1 MLVVPTQA
9 PAHACDLV
17 SNERTT
23 VMNTRPLCR
32 FLVLGCALSLFASLV
47 PTRARVEAP
56 AAPASPRSRLTA
68 NDDRVAELLSQMT
81 LAEKVGQMTQA
92 EHRALA
98 SVADIERYFLG
109 SLLSGGGSGP
119 VAGNSA
125 QAWADMCDAYQ
136 RQALRT
142 RLKIPLIYGVD
153 AVHGHNNV
161 SGAVVFPHN
170 IGLGCAGDPEL
181 VERAARVTAVE
192 VRATGA
198 NLTFAPCVTVP
209 RDERWGRTYE
219 GFGEAPELAA
229 PFGEAAVRGFQGADL
244 ADPLSIVACAKHF
257 VGDGGTTFGTGLPM
271 QSNPRKRY
279 PLDQGD
285 TRLSEE
291 ELRQIHMQ
299 GYVGAVEAGVGV
311 VMVSYSSWNGEKCSG
326 SRRLLTEIL
335 KGELG
340 FEGFVLSDYG
350 ALYQLPGDFKSQ
362 IELAV
367 NAGMDMVMVP
377 DRYQEFTTHLR
388 NLVVEGRVPVSRVDD
403 AVTRILRVKFALG
416 LMDEGRSPMA
426 DRSLLAKFGSAE
438 HREVARECVRASLV
452 LLKNDADT
460 LPLSKDLGRVHVAGK
475 SADDIGN
482 QCGGWTIT
490 WQGASGATTTGG
502 TTILQAVR
510 NAVSTGTEVTYTRD
524 GSGAAGADV
533 GIVVIGEA
541 PYAEFLGDRKKLAL
555 DEEDVRAVKKLRKA
569 GIPVVVVLVSGRPV
583 IVDKVLGKC
592 QALVAAWLPGTEGA
606 GVADVLFGDYAPTG
620 KLSMSWP
627 RSTSQIPVN
636 VGDED
641 YDPLFPY
648 GYGLSY

>member
-1 MLVVPTQA
+1 
-9 PAHACDLV
+9 
-17 SNERTT
+17 
-23 VMNTRPLCR
+23 MNTRRLFR
-32 FLVLGCALSLFASLV
+32 ILVLTCAVPFAASIV
-47 PTRARVEAP
+47 TTPVRFARADPPAPIAAGTIDERV
-56 AAPASPRSRLTA
+56 R
-68 NDDRVAELLSQMT
+68 DLLARMT
-81 LAEKVGQMTQA
+81 LDEKVGQMTQA
-92 EHRALA
+92 EHRALV
-98 SVADIERYFLG
+98 SVTDIDRYFLG

-119 VAGNSA
+119 VSGNSA

-136 RQALRT
+136 NRALMT
-142 RLKIPLIYGVD
+142 RLKIPLLYGVD

-161 SGAVVFPHN
+161 LGAVVFPHN
-170 IGLGCAGDPEL
+170 IGLGCTRNPEL
-181 VERAARVTAVE
+181 LRRAARVTAEE

-219 GFGEAPELAA
+219 GFGETPELAA
-229 PFGEAAVRGFQGADL
+229 QLGEAVVRGFQGDDL

-257 VGDGGTTFGTGLPM
+257 VGDGGTTFGTGRPM
-271 QSNPRKRY
+271 DSNPNRRFG
-279 PLDQGD
+279 LDQGD

-299 GYVGAVEAGVGV
+299 GYLGAIEAGVGV
-311 VMVSYSSWNGEKCSG
+311 IMVTYSSWNGEKCSG

-340 FEGFVLSDYG
+340 FQGFILSDYG
-350 ALYQLPGDFKSQ
+350 ALYQLPGDFKTQ
-362 IELAV
+362 IELSI

-377 DRYQEFTTHLR
+377 DRYRDFITHLR
-388 NLVVEGRVPVSRVDD
+388 NLVNEGRVPMSRIDD

-416 LMDEGRSPMA
+416 LMDEGRSPLA
-426 DRSLLAKFGSAE
+426 DRQLLQKFGSAE
-438 HREVARECVRASLV
+438 HRDVARECVRESLV
-452 LLKNDADT
+452 LLKNDANT
-460 LPLSKDLGRVHVAGK
+460 LPISKNLARVHVAGK

-490 WQGASGATTTGG
+490 WQGASGDTTTGD
-502 TTILQAVR
+502 TTILQAIR
-510 NAVSTGTEVTYTRD
+510 SAVSQSTQVTFSRD

-533 GIVVIGEA
+533 GIVVIGET

-555 DEEDVRAVKKLRKA
+555 DKEDVRAVQRMKKA
-569 GIPVVVVLVSGRPV
+569 GMPVVVVLVSGRPV

-606 GVADVLFGDYAPTG
+606 GVTDVLFGDYAPTG

-627 RSTSQIPVN
+627 RSMSQIPIN
-636 VGDED
+636 VGDAS
-641 YDPLFPY
+641 YNPLFPY
-648 GYGLSY
+648 GYGLTY